1 MISGLP
7 VAEDQNEILSFQEYH
22 WQNEFGPKFSAVQ
35 LAITDIDLLTEDGN
49 FGINHYLKL
58 KEKINEIILGVLV
71 FFVSEYFA
79 LKVMLAIFLIFQKI
93 KDLESDEIY
102 LRFYLYP
109 RYSRFCIFTY
119 KIL

>member
-71 FFVSEYFA
+71 FF
-79 LKVMLAIFLIFQKI
+79 
-93 KDLESDEIY
+93 
-102 LRFYLYP
+102 
-109 RYSRFCIFTY
+109 CI
-119 KIL
+119 

>member
-71 FFVSEYFA
+71 FFCIWIFCFKGYVSYLFNFSKNKGSWKWWNIPSLLPLPQVFEILYFH
-79 LKVMLAIFLIFQKI
+79 I
-93 KDLESDEIY
+93 
-102 LRFYLYP
+102 
-109 RYSRFCIFTY
+109 
-119 KIL
+119 